1 MKTSHRAGKN
11 ASKTASVTQ
20 AKTTEQKAGRAGEQK
35 PEFDPKK
42 LFEGATWHPSQG
54 APAGTPVQTIRAV
67 PHSKVP
73 WYRYIEVQREWLA
86 IMNILPGDHISL
98 DLKATPR
105 AGNFVAIR
113 QGEQTYICQLRKVTR
128 SHYHCWTFRP
138 DPECKFEIKHSSIA
152 VINASFHKP
161 RVQDVDEPRR
171 PLIKTMKTLPV
182 KEPWSGAWP
191 MLTRGQVVAMHPFDS
206 IISRS
211 KALFVAE
218 SRSGPAVTALLYRR
232 AKGKETTTGMKFP
245 SARAA
250 LDWCIKNRAGFVFT
264 LAEIPADN

>member
-1 MKTSHRAGKN
+1 MRKHLRSERPDERHPVKKTSKHRVGKN
-11 ASKTASVTQ
+11 ASKTASATQ
-20 AKTTEQKAGRAGEQK
+20 AKTPEQKPDKAGEQK

-54 APAGTPVQTIRAV
+54 APAGTPVQAIRAIH
-67 PHSKVP
+67 HSKVP
-73 WYRYIEVQREWLA
+73 WYHYIEVQRDWLA

-98 DLKATPR
+98 DLKANPR
-105 AGNFVAIR
+105 AGNFVVIR

-161 RVQDVDEPRR
+161 RVPIQDEARQPFEPV
-171 PLIKTMKTLPV
+171 ISTQSKTLFV
-182 KEPWSGAWP
+182 VE
-191 MLTRGQVVAMHPFDS
+191 TRS
-206 IISRS
+206 TR
-211 KALFVAE
+211 AL
-218 SRSGPAVTALLYRR
+218 GALLYQR
-232 AKGKETTTGMKFP
+232 AKGKEQTKGMKFP

-264 LAEIPADN
+264 LADTPADN